1 MRLSALAF
9 VLAGPLCAQAPY
21 FARDI
26 EPIFRS
32 RCYGCHG
39 PQQQMNGLRF
49 DSKDAALAGGY
60 SGPVIV
66 PGRSA
71 ESKLIQR
78 VSSDKPGFRMPPVGA
93 PLTADQI
100 AALRTWI
107 DGGAKWAVAA
117 KPSASEGK
125 PVHWSFQPVT
135 HPAPPEVRRR
145 EWVRNPVDA
154 FVLARLEREKIEPS
168 PEAGRETLLRRLSL
182 DLTGLPP
189 DPHEVAEF
197 VSDERPDW
205 YERAVDRLLASPH
218 FGERWGRYWLDLAHY
233 ADSDGYERDPVRPW
247 AWRYRQWVIDA
258 LNADMPFDRF
268 TIQQLAGDLLPNADV
283 DQRIAT
289 GFLRNT
295 LTNREAGVDR
305 TEARFEQLVNR
316 TNTVGTTWLGLTV
329 GCSQCHNHKFDPIT
343 QKDYYSLLAF
353 FENAEEQNIDAPLP
367 GERGAWLAAR
377 PEYERKRSEIVNRYC
392 LRDRERQWESRLR
405 DAFVHAGKDVEWD
418 YQLTEFRAGFDGA
431 DKMLKNGPEKRSKRD
446 QDRLTD
452 YFVRN
457 IGPEFDRDK
466 EAKGELKQAR
476 DKIEVLEAG
485 LPPYTQAPVMAF
497 DSSAPETHIHVGG
510 DPKNLGIA
518 VRADTPAFLPPL
530 GNAEASRL
538 DLARWLVARE
548 NPLTA
553 RVVVNR
559 IWQEMFGTGLVRTSE
574 DFGTQGEKPT
584 DPELLDWLASD
595 FADNGWSLKSAIR
608 RIATSAAYRQ
618 ASHARKEL
626 EQIDPE
632 NRLLA
637 RQNRVRLPAEL
648 VRDSAL
654 AASGLLNPAIGGP
667 SVRPPQPAG
676 IAELGYANSIKW
688 RESKGMD
695 RYRRGMYIHYQRTTP
710 YPLLA
715 NFDAPDSNT
724 ACTRRRRSDSPL
736 QALNLMNDPVFYE
749 AAGALADRIQ
759 NEAPADPIE
768 YGFLLCLGRKPSDSE
783 RQRLARLA
791 GDGGQ
796 LVAAARVLMNLDEF
810 ITRE

>member
-1 MRLSALAF
+1 MRMLA
-9 VLAGPLCAQAPY
+9 VTVLLAGPLCAQAPDY
-21 FARDI
+21 ARDI

-32 RCYGCHG
+32 HCYGCHG

-49 DSKDAALAGGY
+49 DVKDAALAGGY

-66 PGRSA
+66 PGHSA

-78 VSSDKPGFRMPPVGA
+78 VSSDKSGFRMPPAGA
-93 PLTADQI
+93 ALTVDQV
-100 AALRTWI
+100 AALRAWI
-107 DGGAKWAVAA
+107 DGGAKWTVAA
-117 KPSASEGK
+117 KVAAADGK

-135 HPAPPEVRRR
+135 HPAPPEVHRR
-145 EWVRNPVDA
+145 EWVRNPIDA
-154 FVLARLEREKIEPS
+154 FVLARLEKESIAPS
-168 PEAGRETLLRRLSL
+168 PEAERATILRRLSL
-182 DLTGLPP
+182 DLIGLPP
-189 DPHEVAEF
+189 EPREISEF
-197 VSDERPDW
+197 VSDQRPDW

-247 AWRYRQWVIDA
+247 AWRYRQWVIEA
-258 LNADMPFDRF
+258 LNDDMPFDRF
-268 TIQQLAGDLLPNADV
+268 TIEQLAGDLLPNAGV
-283 DQRIAT
+283 DERIPT

-316 TNTVGTTWLGLTV
+316 TNTAGTTWLGLTV

-343 QKDYYSLLAF
+343 QKDYYSLMAF
-353 FENAEEQNIDAPLP
+353 FENAEEQDIDAPLA
-367 GERGAWLAAR
+367 GERGAWLAAQ
-377 PEYERKRSEIVNRYC
+377 PEYQRKRNEIIDRYC
-392 LRDRERQWESRLR
+392 LRDRERQWESKLR
-405 DAFVHAGKDVEWD
+405 DAFLHPGKDIEWD
-418 YQLTEFRAGFDGA
+418 YQLTEFRAGFDGG
-431 DKMLKNGPEKRSKRD
+431 DKLLKSGPENRPKRE
-446 QDRLTD
+446 QDRMVD
-452 YFVRN
+452 YFVHSM
-457 IGPEFDRDK
+457 GPEFDRDK
-466 EAKGELKQAR
+466 EAAAELKQAR
-476 DKIEVLEAG
+476 EKIDVLKAG
-485 LPPYTQAPVMAF
+485 LPPYTQAPVMAL
-497 DSSAPETHIHVGG
+497 DTSAPQTHIHIGG
-510 DPKNLGIA
+510 DPKNLGIP
-518 VRADTPAFLPPL
+518 VEADTPAFLSPL
-530 GNAEASRL
+530 GKAGASRL
-538 DLARWLVARE
+538 DLATWLVARD

-553 RVVVNR
+553 RVAVNR

-574 DFGTQGEKPT
+574 DFGTQGEKPS

-595 FADNGWSLKSAIR
+595 FVDNGWSLKSMIR
-608 RIATSAAYRQ
+608 RIATSATYRQ
-618 ASHARKEL
+618 SSHARKEL
-626 EQIDPE
+626 EETDPE

-648 VRDSAL
+648 IRDSAL

-676 IAELGYANSIKW
+676 IAELGYGSGNKW

-724 ACTRRRRSDSPL
+724 TCTRRRRSDTPL

-749 AAGALADRIQ
+749 AAGALVDRLQ
-759 NEAPADPIE
+759 NEAPADPIG
-768 YGFLLCLGRKPSDSE
+768 YGFLLCLGRQPSASE
-783 RQRLARLA
+783 RQRLAHFA

-796 LVAAARVLMNLDEF
+796 LAAAARVLMNLDEF
-810 ITRE
+810 VTRE

>member
-9 VLAGPLCAQAPY
+9 VLAGPLCAQAPD
-21 FARDI
+21 FAHDI

-32 RCYGCHG
+32 RCYACHG

-49 DSKDAALAGGY
+49 DSKDATLAGGY

-100 AALRTWI
+100 AALRAWI
-107 DGGAKWAVAA
+107 DGGAKWTAAA
-117 KPSASEGK
+117 KPAASEGK

-135 HPAPPEVRRR
+135 HPALPEVRRR

-197 VSDERPDW
+197 VSDDRPDW

-247 AWRYRQWVIDA
+247 AWRYRQWVLDA

-268 TIQQLAGDLLPNADV
+268 TIQQLAGDLLPYADV

-329 GCSQCHNHKFDPIT
+329 GCAQCHNHKFDPIT

-377 PEYERKRSEIVNRYC
+377 TEYERKRSEIVDRYC

-405 DAFVHAGKDVEWD
+405 DAFLHAGKDVEWD

-431 DKMLKNGPEKRSKRD
+431 DKMLKNGAEKRSKRD

-466 EAKGELKQAR
+466 ETKAELKQAR

-485 LPPYTQAPVMAF
+485 LPPYTQAPVMAL

-510 DPKNLGIA
+510 DPKNLGIP
-518 VRADTPAFLPPL
+518 VQADSPAFLSPL
-530 GNAEASRL
+530 GKAGASRL

-584 DPELLDWLASD
+584 HPELLDWLASD
-595 FADNGWSLKSAIR
+595 FVDNGWSLKSAIR

-618 ASHARKEL
+618 SSHARKEL

-637 RQNRVRLPAEL
+637 HQNRVRLPAEL

-688 RESKGMD
+688 RESKGVD

-724 ACTRRRRSDSPL
+724 ACSRRRRSDTPL

>member
-1 MRLSALAF
+1 MRMLVLTIL
-9 VLAGPLCAQAPY
+9 LAGPLCAQSPEY
-21 FARDI
+21 ARDI
-26 EPIFRS
+26 EPVFRS

-39 PQQQMNGLRF
+39 PQQQMNGLRL
-49 DSKDAALAGGY
+49 DMKDAALAGGY

-66 PGRSA
+66 PGKSA
-71 ESKLIQR
+71 ESRLIQR

-93 PLTADQI
+93 ALNAGQI
-100 AALRTWI
+100 AALRAWI
-107 DGGAKWAVAA
+107 DGGAKWTAMPKAAAVD
-117 KPSASEGK
+117 GK

-135 HPAPPEVRRR
+135 HPVPPEVHRR

-154 FVLARLEREKIEPS
+154 FVLARLEKESLAPS
-168 PEAGRETLLRRLSL
+168 PEAERATLLRRLSL

-189 DPHEVAEF
+189 EPREIAEF
-197 VSDERPDW
+197 LSDQRPDW

-258 LNADMPFDRF
+258 LSADMPFDRF
-268 TIQQLAGDLLPNADV
+268 TVDQLGGDLLPDAGG

-353 FENAEEQNIDAPLP
+353 FENAEEQDIDAPLP

-377 PEYERKRSEIVNRYC
+377 PEYEHKRSEIVDRYC
-392 LRDRERQWESRLR
+392 LRDRERQWESKLR
-405 DAFVHAGKDVEWD
+405 DAFLHAGKDVEWD

-431 DKMLKNGPEKRSKRD
+431 DKLLKIGPEKRSKRD
-446 QDRLTD
+446 QDRLVD

-466 EAKGELKQAR
+466 ETKEELKQAR
-476 DKIEVLEAG
+476 EKLEVLKAG
-485 LPPYTQAPVMAF
+485 LPPYTQAPVMAL
-497 DSSAPETHIHVGG
+497 DTSAPQTHIHIGG
-510 DPKNLGIA
+510 DPKNLGIP
-518 VRADTPAFLPPL
+518 VDADTPAFLPRL
-530 GNAEASRL
+530 GKTGANRL
-538 DLARWLVARE
+538 DLATWIVE
-548 NPLTA
+548 PDNPLTA
-553 RVVVNR
+553 RVAVNR
-559 IWQEMFGTGLVRTSE
+559 VWQEMFGTGLVRTSE
-574 DFGTQGEKPT
+574 DFGTQGETPSH
-584 DPELLDWLASD
+584 PELLDWLASD
-595 FADNGWSLKSAIR
+595 FVDNAWSLKSVIR
-608 RIATSAAYRQ
+608 RIATSATYRQ
-618 ASHARKEL
+618 SSHARKEL
-626 EQIDPE
+626 EQSDPE

-648 VRDSAL
+648 IRDSAL
-654 AASGLLNPAIGGP
+654 SASGLLNPAIGGP

-724 ACTRRRRSDSPL
+724 ACTRRRRSDTPL

-749 AAGALADRIQ
+749 AAGALADRLQ

-768 YGFLLCLGRKPSDSE
+768 YGFLLCLGRKPSGTE

-791 GDGGQ
+791 SGGQ
-796 LVAAARVLMNLDEF
+796 LEAAARVIMNLDEF